1 MKTALVFGSSGLI
14 GGHLLN
20 QLIKDN
26 NYNKIKIFV
35 RSEPENNDPKVE
47 IIKTDFNNLENHKED
62 IKGDDCF
69 FCIGTTKQNSPD
81 KNEYR
86 RVELDVPKEIAQIAK
101 SNSVNS
107 FIFVSSGY
115 ADPKSSGDYLK
126 FKGEVEEELKR
137 LNFSK
142 LGIMRPSFLLG
153 DRKEKRVGEKIGIFV
168 FKLLSPLFL
177 GPLKKMKPIHST
189 TVAKAHVLSLKNSK
203 VNGRRLLIGSEV
215 KKMLEISKIMQ
226 EEFPQFAKKLP
237 KKEMPNFMLKLISYL
252 DSSAKL
258 MVPELGILMQTDTS
272 YAEDLLGIKF
282 KPARDSIKD
291 AGNSVIRLGL
301 I

>member
-20 QLIKDN
+20 QLINDT

-62 IKGDDCF
+62 IKGEDCF

-86 RVELDVPKEIAQIAK
+86 RVELEVPKQIAQIAK
-101 SNSVNS
+101 SNLVNS
-107 FIFVSSGY
+107 FVFVSSGY

-137 LNFSK
+137 LNFPK

-177 GPLKKMKPIHST
+177 GPLKKMKPIHSA
-189 TVAKAHVLSLKNSK
+189 TVAKAMITITQNKVSKTIFESDEIADLS
-203 VNGRRLLIGSEV
+203 
-215 KKMLEISKIMQ
+215 
-226 EEFPQFAKKLP
+226 
-237 KKEMPNFMLKLISYL
+237 
-252 DSSAKL
+252 SS
-258 MVPELGILMQTDTS
+258 
-272 YAEDLLGIKF
+272 
-282 KPARDSIKD
+282 
-291 AGNSVIRLGL
+291 
-301 I
+301 

>member
-14 GGHLLN
+14 GGHLLS
-20 QLIKDN
+20 QLIENDD
-26 NYNKIKIFV
+26 YNKIKIFV
-35 RSEPENNDPKVE
+35 RSEPEINDPKVE

-81 KNEYR
+81 KSEYR
-86 RVELDVPKEIAQIAK
+86 RIELDVPKQIAQIAK

-107 FIFVSSGY
+107 FVFVSSGY

-137 LNFSK
+137 LNFPK

-177 GPLKKMKPIHST
+177 GPLKKMKPIQSE
-189 TVAKAHVLSLKNSK
+189 TVAKAM
-203 VNGRRLLIGSEV
+203 I
-215 KKMLEISKIMQ
+215 
-226 EEFPQFAKKLP
+226 
-237 KKEMPNFMLKLISYL
+237 
-252 DSSAKL
+252 SSANKNL
-258 MVPELGILMQTDTS
+258 EKNVFESNEIAELIL
-272 YAEDLLGIKF
+272 
-282 KPARDSIKD
+282 
-291 AGNSVIRLGL
+291 N
-301 I
+301 

>member
-20 QLIKDN
+20 QLIKND
-26 NYNKIKIFV
+26 YYDKIKIFV
-35 RSEPENNDPKVE
+35 RSEPEINDPKVK
-47 IIKTDFNNLENHKED
+47 IIKTDFNNLENHREV

-81 KNEYR
+81 KNDYR

-107 FIFVSSGY
+107 FVFVSSGY

-126 FKGEVEEELKR
+126 FKGEVEDELKR
-137 LNFSK
+137 LNFLK

-177 GPLKKMKPIHST
+177 GPLKKMKPIHSA
-189 TVAKAHVLSLKNSK
+189 TVAKAMIAITQNESSQIIFESNEIAELVLN
-203 VNGRRLLIGSEV
+203 
-215 KKMLEISKIMQ
+215 
-226 EEFPQFAKKLP
+226 
-237 KKEMPNFMLKLISYL
+237 
-252 DSSAKL
+252 
-258 MVPELGILMQTDTS
+258 
-272 YAEDLLGIKF
+272 
-282 KPARDSIKD
+282 
-291 AGNSVIRLGL
+291 
-301 I
+301 

>member
-20 QLIKDN
+20 QLIEND

-35 RSEPENNDPKVE
+35 RSEPKNHNPKIE

-86 RVELDVPKEIAQIAK
+86 RVELDIPKKIAQIAK

-107 FIFVSSGY
+107 FVFVSSGY

-137 LNFSK
+137 LNFPK

-177 GPLKKMKPIHST
+177 GPLKKMKPIHSE
-189 TVAKAHVLSLKNSK
+189 TVAKAM
-203 VNGRRLLIGSEV
+203 I
-215 KKMLEISKIMQ
+215 
-226 EEFPQFAKKLP
+226 
-237 KKEMPNFMLKLISYL
+237 
-252 DSSAKL
+252 SSANENLKKN
-258 MVPELGILMQTDTS
+258 VFESNEIAELVLNQT
-272 YAEDLLGIKF
+272 
-282 KPARDSIKD
+282 
-291 AGNSVIRLGL
+291 
-301 I
+301 

>member
-20 QLIKDN
+20 QLINDI

-35 RSEPENNDPKVE
+35 RSEPEINDPKVE
-47 IIKTDFNNLENHKED
+47 IIKTDFNNLENQKED

-177 GPLKKMKPIHST
+177 GPLKKMKPIHSE
-189 TVAKAHVLSLKNSK
+189 TVAKAMIRTANENLEKNIFESNEIAELVLN
-203 VNGRRLLIGSEV
+203 
-215 KKMLEISKIMQ
+215 Q
-226 EEFPQFAKKLP
+226 P
-237 KKEMPNFMLKLISYL
+237 
-252 DSSAKL
+252 
-258 MVPELGILMQTDTS
+258 
-272 YAEDLLGIKF
+272 
-282 KPARDSIKD
+282 
-291 AGNSVIRLGL
+291 
-301 I
+301 